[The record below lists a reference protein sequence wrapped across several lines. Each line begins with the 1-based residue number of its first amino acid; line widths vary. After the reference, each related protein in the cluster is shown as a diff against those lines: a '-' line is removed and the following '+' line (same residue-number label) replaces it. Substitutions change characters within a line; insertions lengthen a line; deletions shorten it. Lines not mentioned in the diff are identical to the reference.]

1 MHNKIIC
8 GDVIDKLQ
16 EVKND
21 ISILVITSPPY
32 FNQRKYTEITDPKEI
47 GREKTI
53 DEYLSNLYIVFED
66 CMRVCRPDGSIV
78 FNIGDIYLKKS
89 LQLIPYKFAIG
100 VLERFD
106 VKLIND
112 ITWVKTNPTP
122 RQYRKRLVPS
132 TEPFLHF
139 VKNNDYY
146 YNIDAF
152 LPSEKVDPRPISPAK
167 GVKYSI
173 QITQS
178 DLSREEKEK
187 AMESLTEVLSDL
199 RRGKVTDFRMKIR
212 GIHKKAFGGQSGG
225 RNSQIDKQGFT
236 IIRMYGNKLKRDVI
250 ESSVANT
257 KNIDHSAVFPLKV
270 ITELVYLLSKVD
282 DLVIDPFCG
291 SGQTCFVAKSLNR
304 KYLGIDLNSD
314 FCKLAETRLKEVK

>member
-304 KYLGIDLNSD
+304 KYLGIDLNPD

>member
-8 GDVIDKLQ
+8 GDVIHKLQ